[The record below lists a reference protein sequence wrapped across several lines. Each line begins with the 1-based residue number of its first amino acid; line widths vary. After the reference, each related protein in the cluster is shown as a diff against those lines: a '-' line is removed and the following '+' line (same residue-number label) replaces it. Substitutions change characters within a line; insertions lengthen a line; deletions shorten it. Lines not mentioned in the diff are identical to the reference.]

1 MTPDSIKNSLLP
13 YLESIPSHISIGLIK
28 KEDDEVVFA
37 ITEELANVGPAL
49 GAQHTIV
56 LPILESLCAHDE
68 TVVRDRAVKSIT
80 KLIER
85 YTDNDTNNFIL
96 PLVRDGLMV
105 DYQVGFQLGKFYLP
119 GLRHPS
125 NKQRVPQ
132 SRPKQIK
139 TSPVPIPLIIS

>member
-13 YLESIPSHISIGLIK
+13 YLESLIK

-96 PLVRDGLMV
+96 PLIIRLA
-105 DYQVGFQLGKFYLP
+105 
-119 GLRHPS
+119 S
-125 NKQRVPQ
+125 N
-132 SRPKQIK
+132 
-139 TSPVPIPLIIS
+139 